1 MQTFNSF
8 QEIREEVPTHVA
20 TASCNEGKSVLDK
33 YAPYMD
39 VPEIRERVER
49 MQELKKQ
56 WNAARDVIRELGG
69 DAESDNPF
77 LNEP

>member
-1 MQTFNSF
+1 MINDNS
-8 QEIREEVPTHVA
+8 EKVP
-20 TASCNEGKSVLDK
+20 EK

-56 WNAARDVIRELGG
+56 YQAARDVIRGLGG
-69 DAESDNPF
+69 DAVSDNPW

>member
-1 MQTFNSF
+1 MSSDEN
-8 QEIREEVPTHVA
+8 EKVP
-20 TASCNEGKSVLDK
+20 DK

-56 WNAARDVIRELGG
+56 WQAARDVIRELGG
-69 DAESDNPF
+69 DAQSDNP
-77 LNEP
+77 LLDEL